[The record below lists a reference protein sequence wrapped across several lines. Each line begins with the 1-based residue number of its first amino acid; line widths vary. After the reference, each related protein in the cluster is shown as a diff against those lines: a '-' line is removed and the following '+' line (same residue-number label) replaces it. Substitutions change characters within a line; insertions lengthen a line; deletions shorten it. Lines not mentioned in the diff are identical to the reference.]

1 MNRQRGV
8 TFVGMIFVAAVII
21 FVAIIALKLIPPYIE
36 YASIKNQF
44 REIARGPDT
53 RAATPSEIR
62 AAFDRRAQ
70 IDNISAISW
79 QDIDVV
85 QEGDGISLSASYA
98 VRVPLM
104 GNVSACIDFVV
115 TSD

>member
-8 TFVGMIFVAAVII
+8 TFIGMIFVAAAII

-36 YASIKNQF
+36 YASIRSQF

-53 RAATPSEIR
+53 RGASPAEVR

-70 IDNISAISW
+70 IDNIKAITS
-79 QDIDVV
+79 QDIDVA
-85 QEGDGISLSASYA
+85 QEGDGVSLNAAYS

-104 GNVSACIDFVV
+104 GNVSACLDFVV